1 MAVMSLSKRLNEME
15 RRIQTLEAW
24 KASIEQAIE
33 AEDETDNPTPT
44 LTLYGE
50 EAGGERD
57 QDQPL

>member
-1 MAVMSLSKRLNEME
+1 MSLSKRLNEME

-44 LTLYGE
+44 LTLDGE